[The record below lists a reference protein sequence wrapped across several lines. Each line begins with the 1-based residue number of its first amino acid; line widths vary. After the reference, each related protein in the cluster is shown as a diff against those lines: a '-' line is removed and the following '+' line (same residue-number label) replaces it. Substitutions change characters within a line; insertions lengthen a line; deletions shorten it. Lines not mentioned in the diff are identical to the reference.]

1 MADRLNP
8 YAELQVSATA
18 GPEVVQ
24 AAYRALARAN
34 HPDLSDDPEASV
46 RMVRLNTAREILIS
60 PELRAA
66 YDQEARFEA
75 QSTPAARAASN
86 QAATPDWRVGP
97 DCRPGRTLGSVL
109 TFGRYAGWSLGE
121 IARVDL
127 NYLEWLT
134 RTQAGI
140 GYRDEICKIIEGAR
154 PPARSVPATKQKRRF
169 GILR

>member
-24 AAYRALARAN
+24 AAYRALARAH
-34 HPDLSDDPEASV
+34 HPDLSDDPEASA
-46 RMVRLNTAREILIS
+46 RMVRLNIAREILIS

-66 YDQEARFEA
+66 YDQETRSEVP
-75 QSTPAARAASN
+75 STPAANAASE

-97 DCRPGRTLGSVL
+97 DGRPGRTLGSVL

-134 RTQAGI
+134 RTQVGI
-140 GYRDEICKIIEGAR
+140 RYRDEICKIIEGAQA
-154 PPARSVPATKQKRRF
+154 PTSSAPVIARKRRF
-169 GILR
+169 GIL